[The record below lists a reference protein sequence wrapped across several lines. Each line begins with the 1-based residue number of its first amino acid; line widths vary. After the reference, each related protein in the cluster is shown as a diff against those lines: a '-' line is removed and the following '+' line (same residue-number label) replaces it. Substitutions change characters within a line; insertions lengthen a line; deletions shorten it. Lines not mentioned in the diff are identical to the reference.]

1 MLLEV
6 SELFEE
12 VIEEQLKM
20 AVREVPPMFR
30 RWFSDGQQAENMLR
44 YMKWDDGIMGQCLIF
59 MFRIICLK
67 GCFIFKHGNGIMGWN
82 GNHGMMILRW
92 CFLGLKPPSDVSRD
106 FLQHPLRAQGLRW
119 GGIAGLAESQWT
131 DQSCPEMTQAW
142 RPPKSRKDQTCLFGS
157 IMFHWSMQNK
167 NCGHC

>member
-1 MLLEV
+1 
-6 SELFEE
+6 
-12 VIEEQLKM
+12 
-20 AVREVPPMFR
+20 
-30 RWFSDGQQAENMLR
+30 
-44 YMKWDDGIMGQCLIF
+44 MGQCLIF